1 MGRNTRGVRGMSLP
15 DADEVVGMAAIRREG
30 EAILVVSEN
39 GYGKRSPLEDYRF
52 QGRGGQG
59 VYTLKTTPKTGRLIA
74 LMSVVE
80 GDELMIGTQVGL
92 TIRMPVADIREIGR
106 NTQGVRVINL
116 RDGDAIADVARVVVE
131 GVDDAEGLNGADGL
145 GGDGAPPAAEAA

>member
-1 MGRNTRGVRGMSLP
+1 MSDSGRL
-15 DADEVVGMAAIRREG
+15 D
-30 EAILVVSEN
+30 
-39 GYGKRSPLEDYRF
+39 DYRF

-92 TIRMPVADIREIGR
+92 TIRMPVADIRQIGR

-131 GVDDAEGLNGADGL
+131 DTEDPTGTHGAPDDLV
-145 GGDGAPPAAEAA
+145 GGDGAPPAGAA